1 MDSEERFI
9 AFLFV
14 AFISFTLGSIV
25 GCIDGRTHSY
35 GDQPVITKVKAADSF
50 QGKYEYTTTQFDFFS
65 NELYSVGDTLK
76 ISKR

>member
-14 AFISFTLGSIV
+14 AFILFTLGSIV
-25 GCIDGRTHSY
+25 GCVDGLTRSY
-35 GDQPVITKVKAADSF
+35 EDQSIITKVKAVHSH
-50 QGKYEYTTTQFDFFS
+50 QGKYEYTTTQFNFFS

-76 ISKR
+76 ISKK